1 MIKRLEMKYIYTVL
15 IMLIFSGCVH
25 TLTDDE
31 IKSSYNL
38 PDNFRNK
45 SYIDDLNS
53 SKVTLS
59 YKDPVAEIKSMLP
72 DNSFISILD
81 TASQEN
87 PDLLSL
93 LSKIRQAR
101 YQVKSATGAMIP
113 QVSGSLGYNYA
124 ENNNDLTG
132 GLNLSW
138 EVDIYGKLD
147 ALRRSKKELVK
158 YAEENYVNGQVT
170 LAADT
175 ATYYFSIRKAAAQL
189 VFANKMLENYKT
201 ILDIYTQ
208 MRSAGLVDESA
219 YIETTMDYLNGQN
232 NVQKYQLEV
241 EQNKNALYALI
252 NNKEINITTDMIYDT
267 TFAPAIPK
275 LNDVPVQAILNR
287 PDVRASVYTLN
298 SELYNHYNKKMA
310 LLPNLSLSGSIS
322 QLLASPTGIGD
333 LIWSIGASLAAP
345 ILNRQELYAQLK
357 IQEETV
363 KQAEFS
369 LQKSINTAV
378 KDIED
383 ASFGMSSS
391 NKSYSNTKDILEN
404 AKISMDILE
413 SNWNAGLIDDV
424 EYLKAQNDFLTTYI
438 SFYTAWYENISSSI
452 MLYKAF
458 GGSFS
463 AQKG

>member
-1 MIKRLEMKYIYTVL
+1 MKYLYSGL
-15 IMLIFSGCVH
+15 IILLLSGCVH
-25 TLTDDE
+25 TMTDEE

-38 PDNFRNK
+38 PDNFRNT

-53 SKVTLS
+53 GKVTLA

-81 TASQEN
+81 TASHEN
-87 PDLLSL
+87 PDLLIL
-93 LSKIRQAR
+93 LSKIKQAR
-101 YQVKSATGAMIP
+101 YQLKSATGAMIP
-113 QVSGSLGYNYA
+113 QVSGSLDYSYG
-124 ENNNDLTG
+124 DSSD
-132 GLNLSW
+132 GLNGSLTLSW
-138 EVDIYGKLD
+138 EADIYGRLD
-147 ALRRSKKELVK
+147 ALRKSKKELIK

-170 LAADT
+170 MAADT
-175 ATYYFSIRKAAAQL
+175 ATYYFSIRKAAAQ
-189 VFANKMLENYKT
+189 VFFANKMLENYKM

-208 MRSAGLVDESA
+208 MRSAGLVDESE

-232 NVQKYQLEV
+232 NVQQYQLEV

-252 NNKEINITTDMIYDT
+252 NNKDINITTDMVYDT
-267 TFAPAIPK
+267 AFAPAIPK
-275 LNDVPVQAILNR
+275 INDIPAEVILNR

-298 SELYNHYNKKMA
+298 SELYNHYNKKMS
-310 LLPNLSLSGSIS
+310 LLPSLSIKGNIG
-322 QLLASPTGIGD
+322 QLLASSTGIGD
-333 LIWSIGASLAAP
+333 LVWQIGMSLAAP

-363 KQAEFS
+363 KQAELT

-378 KDIED
+378 SDIENT
-383 ASFGMSSS
+383 SFAMSSS

-413 SNWNAGLIDDV
+413 SRWKAGLIDDV
-424 EYLKAQNDFLTTYI
+424 EYLKAQNDFFNTYI
-438 SFYTAWYENISSSI
+438 SFYSAWYENISSSKK
-452 MLYKAF
+452 LYKAF

-463 AQKG
+463 PNQSQGDL